1 MVPFNKGSGHN
12 YLVSLII
19 YLAVI
24 AVMAIAAFSL
34 AYYFPG
40 TFAGPPYSYE
50 TKELYIFEPWTF
62 KLDDHLEAAYPEG
75 GLILPLYRNEKQE
88 AVVIFS
94 EGKYK
99 ITGQPL
105 PDPSPAGIFLVIDN
119 KLFEE
124 IRGSVIFLPLE
135 DPATAQDLMEIYE
148 RLPGLPVIWQSM
160 IPLMFAPA
168 SDSIYY
174 YFISE
179 DGEALLPPV
188 LLEPPSKIYSSL
200 ALYALLTIMV
210 ILMMNIFSLDHH
222 HSRYWETLYQTR
234 PGNIALGLA
243 GAAALLAF
251 GGEMLPLIS
260 GLPAYSLLLG
270 YLLFIALFL
279 ILVYYK
285 KIRLWDTGLNWNAL
299 LHGYFMAIAAAV
311 MFMIITRGMPQQF
324 FFDGLGS
331 AAGLA
336 FSIFII
342 GLARELIW
350 RGYIQTV
357 LGRQWGAVPGLLI
370 TALLA
375 GLAHYATVALSA
387 PELLS
392 YPYTLV
398 ELLILAPGSAIVLGY
413 LYLRTENILSC
424 ALLHGLLLS
433 LSSLIPI

>member
-1 MVPFNKGSGHN
+1 MVSFNKYSGHN

-179 DGEALLPPV
+179 DG
-188 LLEPPSKIYSSL
+188 
-200 ALYALLTIMV
+200 
-210 ILMMNIFSLDHH
+210 
-222 HSRYWETLYQTR
+222 
-234 PGNIALGLA
+234 
-243 GAAALLAF
+243 
-251 GGEMLPLIS
+251 
-260 GLPAYSLLLG
+260 
-270 YLLFIALFL
+270 
-279 ILVYYK
+279 
-285 KIRLWDTGLNWNAL
+285 
-299 LHGYFMAIAAAV
+299 
-311 MFMIITRGMPQQF
+311 
-324 FFDGLGS
+324 
-331 AAGLA
+331 
-336 FSIFII
+336 
-342 GLARELIW
+342 
-350 RGYIQTV
+350 
-357 LGRQWGAVPGLLI
+357 
-370 TALLA
+370 
-375 GLAHYATVALSA
+375 
-387 PELLS
+387 
-392 YPYTLV
+392 
-398 ELLILAPGSAIVLGY
+398 
-413 LYLRTENILSC
+413 
-424 ALLHGLLLS
+424 
-433 LSSLIPI
+433 